1 MLNLF
6 NQSVAE
12 IQITWSHKVPVKDRL
27 TIKTSRDVYDILVSN
42 WPNKEYVESFYAVLL
57 SRSNKVL
64 GVKLISIGGTAG
76 TVVDPKCVFQAA
88 LKSNAAF
95 LVLAHN
101 HPSGN
106 LTPSQ
111 ADIDLTKK
119 MKQAGAMLD
128 LPVLDHL
135 IITAESYFSMAD
147 DGII

>member
-12 IQITWSHKVPVKDRL
+12 IQITWSHKVPVKDRPC
-27 TIKTSRDVYDILVSN
+27 IKTSRDVYDILVSN
-42 WPNKEYVESFYAVLL
+42 WPNIEYVESFYSVLL
-57 SRSNKVL
+57 SRANKVL

-106 LTPSQ
+106 LKPSQ
-111 ADIDLTKK
+111 ADIDLTRKL
-119 MKQAGAMLD
+119 KQAGAMLD

-135 IITAESYFSMAD
+135 IITAEAYFSMAD
-147 DGII
+147 DGLI